1 MRDIRLAKARL
12 IVPEIYLESQG
23 RGKSSVFQTEQ
34 EIFSPVNTMGKPD
47 LLDITPA
54 QFAIRVD
61 EHLRAA
67 QELTTKIVGAAGY
80 SAQTFG
86 VGDGTGAARPVTA
99 TEIAARE
106 RRSFITRDRKIVYW
120 RPGLQQI
127 IEVLL
132 AIDASVFHS
141 GVTPERPDLE
151 FGDGVSED
159 PTTVA
164 QTAQLLRAAE
174 AASTETLVKLVHPD
188 WDDTAVREEV
198 AKIRDDQQSAM
209 SVPGLDAGMGQSG
222 PGASPDQQQQDPAVN
237 GGQA

>member
-23 RGKSSVFQTEQ
+23 RGKSSMFETER
-34 EIFSPVNTMGKPD
+34 EIYSPVNTMGDPQR
-47 LLDITPA
+47 LEITPA
-54 QFAIRVD
+54 QFSIRVD
-61 EHLRAA
+61 EHLKAA
-67 QELTTKIVGAAGY
+67 QELTTKIVAAAGY
-80 SAQTFG
+80 SAQPFG
-86 VGDGTGAARPVTA
+86 IGDSMGTARPVTA
-99 TEIAARE
+99 TEVAARE

-141 GVTPERPDLE
+141 GVTPERPDLG

-164 QTAQLLRAAE
+164 QTAQFLRAAE
-174 AASTETLVKLVHPD
+174 AASTETLVKMVHPD
-188 WDDTAVREEV
+188 WGDDQVTEEV
-198 AKIRDDQQSAM
+198 ALIQKDQQSAM
-209 SVPGLDAGMGQSG
+209 SVPGLDGGMGPAG
-222 PGASPDQQQQDPAVN
+222 PGAPQDQQQPDGNAAPA
-237 GGQA
+237 A